1 MPPKFLAETLASVT
15 QSKHPDLLVGF
26 NKADDAGVFRI
37 SSDQAL
43 VQTVDFFPPIVDD
56 PYQFGQIAAAN
67 AVSDIYAMGGK
78 PLTALNIVCF
88 PIDRLPSQILTRV
101 LEGAGKKLEQ
111 AGVILLGGHSLKD
124 TELKFG
130 VAVTGLINPKKI
142 FTNAGAKVGD
152 KLFLTKPLGTGII
165 TTGIKRNA
173 VSNDI
178 VERVIQSMIK
188 LNKTACDLM
197 IKHGANAATDITGY
211 GLLGHAYEMASAS
224 KVSIQLYPNK
234 IPIIDGAKELA
245 AQGILTGGAEG
256 NREYLLGN
264 VSFPQGFDKNLE
276 HILFDPQTSGGLLIA
291 MPAKKAD
298 NFSKALEKSR
308 LYHEVI
314 GEVLTQMNFAISIR

>member
-1 MPPKFLAETLASVT
+1 LAQILASLT
-15 QSKHPDLLVGF
+15 QSKYPDLLVGF

-88 PIDRLPSQILTRV
+88 PIDKLPAEILTRI
-101 LEGAGKKLEQ
+101 LEGAGKKLEE
-111 AGVILLGGHSLKD
+111 AGAVVLGGHSIKD

-165 TTGIKRNA
+165 TTAIKRSA
-173 VSNDI
+173 VSNELI
-178 VERVIQSMIK
+178 ENVVQSMIK
-188 LNKTACDLM
+188 LNRTPCELM
-197 IKHGANAATDITGY
+197 MKHGAHAATDITGF

-224 KVSIQLYPNK
+224 KISIQLYPNK
-234 IPIIDGAKELA
+234 IPIMDGVKELA

-256 NREYLLGN
+256 NREFLAGK
-264 VSFPQGFDKNLE
+264 VSIPQGFDKNLE
-276 HILFDPQTSGGLLIA
+276 HVLFDPQTSGGLLIA

-298 NFSKALEKSR
+298 EFSKALEKNR
-308 LYHEVI
+308 LNSEAI
-314 GEVLTQMNFAISIR
+314 GEVVPAMKFAISIR